1 MKKSIFLGMLAALAL
16 ANSCSTEDNGLSSS
30 ENNLKQVTLKVSA
43 DGALTRAISDGRS
56 VDQLVYRVFDKNGN
70 AITTLNKTTETAT
83 DLRSGHTV
91 TLTLAKG
98 QTYKIAFWAQKAG
111 CAAYTVDDNM
121 NVSIDYSGV
130 NNDESRDAFFKT
142 VELTVNEDMTQ
153 DVTLKRPFAQI
164 NVGTTNADWTAATAA
179 GLTVTQSKVTVKKAA
194 NKLNVVDGTVSGATD
209 VTYTEANLPDEP
221 LKVDADGD
229 GTKDSYKYLSMCY
242 VLPNDATDGTQKTLA
257 STEFTF
263 KPAAGTADVSDVI
276 IKDGLQNV
284 PLQRNYRTNIVGDIL
299 TRSQQFKIVVDPAFD
314 EPDNNVVYRIAKAS
328 TQAEM
333 TAAAAQPNTI
343 VVLEPNTYILSA
355 APADGVVFMSNN
367 PETTIIRIPA
377 AVTATNVKFENV
389 TVESPNTD
397 YVGIQHA
404 TSVRYAGCIITG
416 QPFSYAADAYYD
428 NCIFKQ
434 TSASKYNIWTY
445 GSTRITFNKCEFQC
459 AGKSVLIYNEG
470 HVGNQTATF
479 NDCTFKASAAV
490 GKAAIEIDSSLPTGV
505 GTPFNVIINNCTATG
520 FSNGNVSGNPLWNE
534 KRGTK
539 AQVTVDGVVVKERQ

>member
-43 DGALTRAISDGRS
+43 DGALTRAISDGTS

-70 AITTLNKTTETAT
+70 AITTLNKTTETAA
-83 DLRSGHTV
+83 DLLSGHTV

-98 QTYKIAFWAQKAG
+98 QTYKIAFWAQKAD

-164 NVGTTNADWTAATAA
+164 NVGTTNADWTAATTA

-209 VTYTEANLPDEP
+209 VTYTEANLPGEP
-221 LKVDADGD
+221 LMVDADGD

-263 KPAAGTADVSDVI
+263 KPAAGTDVI

-314 EPDNNVVYRIAKAS
+314 EPDNNVVYKIAKVS

-333 TAAAAQPNTI
+333 AAAAAQPNTT
-343 VVLEPNTYILSA
+343 VVLEPKIYTLSA
-355 APADGVVFMSNN
+355 APADGVVFTSNN
-367 PETTIIRIPA
+367 PGTTIIKIPA

-389 TVESPNTD
+389 TVESPNANYT
-397 YVGIQHA
+397 GIQHA
-404 TSVRYAGCIITG
+404 TSVRYVGCIITG

-434 TSASKYNIWTY
+434 TSADAYNIWTY

-470 HVGNQTATF
+470 SVSSQTATF
-479 NDCTFKASAAV
+479 NDCTFKASAPAS
-490 GKAAIEIDSSLPTGV
+490 GKAAIEIDSSLPAGE
-505 GTPFNVIINNCTATG
+505 GTQFNVIINNCTATG
-520 FSNGNVSGNPLWNE
+520 FDNGTVSGNPLWNE

>member
-43 DGALTRAISDGRS
+43 DGALTRAISDGTS
-56 VDQLVYRVFDKNGN
+56 VNQLVYRVFDKNGN
-70 AITTLNKTTETAT
+70 AITTLNKTTETAA
-83 DLRSGHTV
+83 DLLSGHTV

-98 QTYKIAFWAQKAG
+98 QTYKIAFWAQKAD

-164 NVGTTNADWTAATAA
+164 NVGTTDADWTAATAA
-179 GLTVTQSKVTVKKAA
+179 GLTVTQSKVSVKKAA
-194 NKLNVVDGTVSGATD
+194 NKLNVVDGTVSGETD
-209 VTYTEANLPDEP
+209 VTYTEANLPGEP
-221 LKVDADGD
+221 LMVDADGD

-263 KPAAGTADVSDVI
+263 KPAAGTDVI

-333 TAAAAQPNTI
+333 TAAAAQPNTT
-343 VVLEPNTYILSA
+343 VVLEPNTYTLSA
-355 APADGVVFMSNN
+355 APADGVVFTSNN
-367 PETTIIRIPA
+367 PETTIIKIPA

-389 TVESPNTD
+389 TVESPNENYT
-397 YVGIQHA
+397 GIQHA
-404 TSVRYAGCIITG
+404 TSVRYVGCIITG

-434 TSASKYNIWTY
+434 TSADAYNIWTY

-470 HVGNQTATF
+470 SVSSQTATF
-479 NDCTFKASAAV
+479 NDCTFKASASV
-490 GKAAIEIDSSLPTGV
+490 TGKAAIEIDSSLPAGTG
-505 GTPFNVIINNCTATG
+505 TQFNVIINNCTATG
-520 FSNGNVSGNPLWNE
+520 FDNGSVSHNSLWNE
-534 KRGTK
+534 KKGTK

>member
-43 DGALTRAISDGRS
+43 DGALTRAISDGKS

-153 DVTLKRPFAQI
+153 DVTLKRPFAQL
-164 NVGTTNADWTAATAA
+164 NVGTTNTDWTAATAA

-221 LKVDADGD
+221 LMVDADGD

-263 KPAAGTADVSDVI
+263 KPAAGTDVI

-333 TAAAAQPNTI
+333 TAAAAQRNTI
-343 VVLEPNTYILSA
+343 VVLEPNTYILST
-355 APADGVVFMSNN
+355 APADGVVFTSNN
-367 PETTIIRIPA
+367 PETTIISIPA

-416 QPFSYAADAYYD
+416 QPFSYAVDAYYD
-428 NCIFKQ
+428 NCTFKQ
-434 TSASKYNIWTY
+434 TSADAYNIWTY

-470 HVGNQTATF
+470 AIVNQTATF
-479 NDCTFKASAAV
+479 NDCTFTASAAV

-520 FSNGNVSGNPLWNE
+520 FSNGSVSGNPLWNE

>member
-43 DGALTRAISDGRS
+43 DGALTRAISDGTS
-56 VDQLVYRVFDKNGN
+56 VNQLVYRVFDKNGK

-83 DLRSGHTV
+83 DLLSGHTV

-98 QTYKIAFWAQKAG
+98 QTYKIAFWAQKAD

-164 NVGTTNADWTAATAA
+164 NVGTTDADWTAATAA

-194 NKLNVVDGTVSGATD
+194 NKLNVVDGTVSGETD
-209 VTYTEANLPDEP
+209 VTYTEANLPGEP
-221 LKVDADGD
+221 LMVDADGD

-257 STEFTF
+257 STEFIF
-263 KPAAGTADVSDVI
+263 KPAAGTDVI

-333 TAAAAQPNTI
+333 TAAAAQPNTT
-343 VVLEPNTYILSA
+343 VVLEPNTYTLSA
-355 APADGVVFMSNN
+355 APADGVVFTSNN
-367 PETTIIRIPA
+367 PGTTIIKIPA

-389 TVESPNTD
+389 TVESPNANYT
-397 YVGIQHA
+397 GIQHA
-404 TSVRYAGCIITG
+404 TSVRYVGCIITG

-434 TSASKYNIWTY
+434 TSADAYNIWTY

-470 HVGNQTATF
+470 SVSSQTATF
-479 NDCTFKASAAV
+479 NDCTFKASASV
-490 GKAAIEIDSSLPTGV
+490 TGKAAIEIDSSLPAGTG
-505 GTPFNVIINNCTATG
+505 TQFNVIINNCTATG
-520 FSNGNVSGNPLWNE
+520 FDNGSVSGNPLWNE
-534 KRGTK
+534 KKGTK

>member
-43 DGALTRAISDGRS
+43 DGALTRAISDGTS

-83 DLRSGHTV
+83 DLLSGHTV

-98 QTYKIAFWAQKAG
+98 QTYKIAFWAQKAD

-164 NVGTTNADWTAATAA
+164 NVGTTDADWTAATAA

-194 NKLNVVDGTVSGATD
+194 NKLNVVDGTVSGETD
-209 VTYTEANLPDEP
+209 VTYTEANLPGEP
-221 LKVDADGD
+221 LMVDADGD

-263 KPAAGTADVSDVI
+263 KPADGTDVI

-333 TAAAAQPNTI
+333 TAAAAQPNTT
-343 VVLEPNTYILSA
+343 VVLEPNTYTLSA
-355 APADGVVFMSNN
+355 APADGVVFTSNN

-377 AVTATNVKFENV
+377 AVTATNVKFEIV
-389 TVESPNTD
+389 TVESPNENYT
-397 YVGIQHA
+397 GIQHA
-404 TSVRYAGCIITG
+404 TSVRYVGCIITG

-434 TSASKYNIWTY
+434 TSADAYNIWTY

-470 HVGNQTATF
+470 SLTSQTATF
-479 NDCTFKASAAV
+479 NDCTFKASASV
-490 GKAAIEIDSSLPTGV
+490 TGKAAIEIDSSLPAGTG
-505 GTPFNVIINNCTATG
+505 TQFNVIINNCTATG
-520 FSNGNVSGNPLWNE
+520 FDNGSVSHNSLWNE
-534 KRGTK
+534 KKGTK

>member
-43 DGALTRAISDGRS
+43 DGALTRAISDGTS
-56 VDQLVYRVFDKNGN
+56 VNQLVYRVFDKNGK

-83 DLRSGHTV
+83 DLLSGHTV

-98 QTYKIAFWAQKAG
+98 QTYKIAFWAQKAD

-164 NVGTTNADWTAATAA
+164 NVGTTDADWTAATAA

-194 NKLNVVDGTVSGATD
+194 NKLNVVDGTVSGETD
-209 VTYTEANLPDEP
+209 VTYTEANLPGEP
-221 LKVDADGD
+221 LMVDADGD

-257 STEFTF
+257 STEFIF
-263 KPAAGTADVSDVI
+263 KPAAGTDVI

-333 TAAAAQPNTI
+333 TAAAAQPNTT
-343 VVLEPNTYILSA
+343 VVLEPNTYTLSA
-355 APADGVVFMSNN
+355 APADGVVFTSNN
-367 PETTIIRIPA
+367 PGTTIIKIPA

-389 TVESPNTD
+389 TVESPNANYT
-397 YVGIQHA
+397 GIQHA
-404 TSVRYAGCIITG
+404 TSVRYVGCIITG

-434 TSASKYNIWTY
+434 TSADAYNIWTY

-470 HVGNQTATF
+470 SVSSQTATF
-479 NDCTFKASAAV
+479 NDCTFKASASV
-490 GKAAIEIDSSLPTGV
+490 TGKAAIEIDSSLPAGTG
-505 GTPFNVIINNCTATG
+505 TQFNVIINNCTATG
-520 FSNGNVSGNPLWNE
+520 FDNGSVSHNSLWNE
-534 KRGTK
+534 KKGTK

>member
-43 DGALTRAISDGRS
+43 DGALTRAISDGTS
-56 VDQLVYRVFDKNGN
+56 VNQLVYRVFDKNGK

-83 DLRSGHTV
+83 DLLSGHTV

-98 QTYKIAFWAQKAG
+98 QTYKIAFWAQKAD

-164 NVGTTNADWTAATAA
+164 NVGTTDADWTAATAA

-194 NKLNVVDGTVSGATD
+194 NKLNVVDGTVSGETD
-209 VTYTEANLPDEP
+209 VTYTEANLPGEP
-221 LKVDADGD
+221 LMVDADGD

-257 STEFTF
+257 STEFIF
-263 KPAAGTADVSDVI
+263 KPAAGTDVI

-333 TAAAAQPNTI
+333 TAAAAQPNTT
-343 VVLEPNTYILSA
+343 VVLEPNTYTLSA
-355 APADGVVFMSNN
+355 APADGVVFTSNN
-367 PETTIIRIPA
+367 PETTIIKIPV

-389 TVESPNTD
+389 TVESPNANYT
-397 YVGIQHA
+397 GIQHA
-404 TSVRYAGCIITG
+404 TSVRYVGCIITG

-434 TSASKYNIWTY
+434 TSADAYNIWTY

-470 HVGNQTATF
+470 SVSSQTATF
-479 NDCTFKASAAV
+479 NDCTFKASASV
-490 GKAAIEIDSSLPTGV
+490 TGKAAIEIDSSLPAGV

-520 FSNGNVSGNPLWNE
+520 FDNGSVSHNSLWNE
-534 KRGTK
+534 KKGTK

>member
-43 DGALTRAISDGRS
+43 DGALTRAISDGTS

-70 AITTLNKTTETAT
+70 AITTLNKTTETAA
-83 DLRSGHTV
+83 DLLSGHTV

-98 QTYKIAFWAQKAG
+98 QTYKIAFWAQKAD
-111 CAAYTVDDNM
+111 CAAYTVDDKM

-164 NVGTTNADWTAATAA
+164 N
-179 GLTVTQSKVTVKKAA
+179 
-194 NKLNVVDGTVSGATD
+194 GTVSGATD
-209 VTYTEANLPDEP
+209 VTYTEANLPGEP
-221 LKVDADGD
+221 LMVDADGD

-263 KPAAGTADVSDVI
+263 KPAAGTDVI

-333 TAAAAQPNTI
+333 TAAAAQPNTT
-343 VVLEPNTYILSA
+343 VVLEPNTYTLSA
-355 APADGVVFMSNN
+355 APADGVVFTSNN

-389 TVESPNTD
+389 TVESPNTT
-397 YVGIQHA
+397 YTGIQHA
-404 TSVRYAGCIITG
+404 TSVRYTGCIITG

-428 NCIFKQ
+428 NCTFKQ
-434 TSASKYNIWTY
+434 TSADAYNIWTY
-445 GSTRITFNKCEFQC
+445 GSTRITFNKCKFQC

-470 HVGNQTATF
+470 SVSSQTATF
-479 NDCTFKASAAV
+479 NDCTFKASAPAT
-490 GKAAIEIDSSLPTGV
+490 GKAAIEIDSSLPAGV

-520 FSNGNVSGNPLWNE
+520 FDNGSVSGNPLWNE